1 MLRFEFL
8 EARNLRHAIALTDQ
22 HGDDARIVAGTTDFL
37 VRWRQGV
44 WTPKYVI
51 NIGNV
56 AALKRSSF
64 SARSGLRLGS
74 LVTIRELETNP
85 VIRQRYPALAAAA
98 SAFAGVQIRNL
109 ATVGGNICNASP
121 AGDTLPALLAF
132 DAQCRIAGPGGERIV
147 PLDQFFSGPG
157 RTVLERGEILVGVV
171 LPPPP
176 KVSGSLYIKHSPR
189 AAMDIATLGVASYV
203 ALKDRGRVCA
213 DVKIVLGAV
222 APTPIRAYAAED
234 LLRGQTI
241 TPELLVKVAQA
252 TQECAS
258 PIDDL
263 RGSAAH
269 RKDLAGVLTHRTL
282 EQAIAMAKTGPIS
295 FEAQRRLAVESA
307 VMEAAV

>member
-1 MLRFEFL
+1 
-8 EARNLRHAIALTDQ
+8 
-22 HGDDARIVAGTTDFL
+22 
-37 VRWRQGV
+37 
-44 WTPKYVI
+44 
-51 NIGNV
+51 
-56 AALKRSSF
+56 
-64 SARSGLRLGS
+64 
-74 LVTIRELETNP
+74 
-85 VIRQRYPALAAAA
+85 
-98 SAFAGVQIRNL
+98 
-109 ATVGGNICNASP
+109 
-121 AGDTLPALLAF
+121 
-132 DAQCRIAGPGGERIV
+132 
-147 PLDQFFSGPG
+147 
-157 RTVLERGEILVGVV
+157 
-171 LPPPP
+171 
-176 KVSGSLYIKHSPR
+176 
-189 AAMDIATLGVASYV
+189 MDIATLGVASYV

-269 RKDLAGVLTHRTL
+269 RKDLAGVLTQRTL